1 MVGTAL
7 GRRGPAAS
15 GKKLR
20 RACPVLAIV
29 LSLAASTVSAGERYA
44 VIITG
49 ASGGAPYAQKYLKLR
64 EAMATTLRNAFDY
77 KPDHIVV
84 LAETEKGESERVL
97 KATRENVQ
105 RAFAAL
111 QKRLTKDDQLLVL
124 LIGHGT
130 LADGARAPQGP
141 EGSVGD
147 DGKFNLVGPGRWGS
161 RGDINLVGP
170 ALSATEGSEVLKP
183 QPGRL
188 VFVDTTAASFPF
200 LHKLARRGR
209 VVLTATDSAAQQFE
223 TVFPEF
229 FIKAFGDASA
239 DVDKSGRV
247 SIWEAFV
254 YASAAVRQYFEQKGE
269 LPTERALLDDTG
281 GGLGREAQA
290 PGVDGALAR
299 ITYLEPEPALE
310 LPSDAGLAV
319 LVKRRAALEAAL
331 EELKARR
338 ESLSP
343 EQYAAELERIL
354 TELARVS
361 LQIKAKS

>member
-7 GRRGPAAS
+7 GQRGQ
-15 GKKLR
+15 G
-20 RACPVLAIV
+20 RAGGRQVRHVGLPLAIV

-49 ASGGAPYAQKYLKLR
+49 ASGGAPYAQKYVKLR
-64 EAMATTLRNAFDY
+64 EAMTTTLRSAFNY
-77 KPDHIVV
+77 RPDHIVV
-84 LAETEKGESERVL
+84 LAETEAGESERVQ

-105 RAFAAL
+105 RAFAEL

-130 LADGARAPQGP
+130 LADSPRATQGP

-147 DGKFNLVGPGRWGS
+147 DGKFNLVGP
-161 RGDINLVGP
+161 D
-170 ALSATEGSEVLKP
+170 LSATEWSELLKP
-183 QPGRL
+183 LSGRL
-188 VFVDTTAASFPF
+188 VFVNTTAASFPF

-281 GGLGREAQA
+281 GGLGREAQT

-299 ITYLEPEPALE
+299 VTYLEPEPALE

-338 ESLSP
+338 EALSP

>member
-1 MVGTAL
+1 M
-7 GRRGPAAS
+7 GRVSWR
-15 GKKLR
+15 
-20 RACPVLAIV
+20 LAVV
-29 LSLAASTVSAGERYA
+29 LSLVASTASAGERYA
-44 VIITG
+44 VIVTG
-49 ASGGAPYAQKYLKLR
+49 ASGGAPYAQKYQKLR
-64 EAMATTLRNAFDY
+64 EAMTTTLRNAFDY

-84 LAETEKGESERVL
+84 LAETDKESERGL

-105 RAFAAL
+105 RVFAEL
-111 QKRLTKDDQLLVL
+111 QKRLTRDDQLLVL

-130 LADGARAPQGP
+130 LADAPRGSEGP
-141 EGSVGD
+141 GGLASD
-147 DGKFNLVGPGRWGS
+147 DGKFNLVGP
-161 RGDINLVGP
+161 D
-170 ALSATEGSEVLKP
+170 LSATEWSELLKP
-183 QPGRL
+183 LPGRL

-229 FIKAFGDASA
+229 FIKAFADASA
-239 DVDKSGRV
+239 DADKSGRV
-247 SIWEAFV
+247 SIWEAFA
-254 YASAAVRQYFEQKGE
+254 YASAAVRQHFEQKGE

-281 GGLGREAQA
+281 GGVGREAQA

-299 ITYLEPEPALE
+299 VTYLEPEPALE